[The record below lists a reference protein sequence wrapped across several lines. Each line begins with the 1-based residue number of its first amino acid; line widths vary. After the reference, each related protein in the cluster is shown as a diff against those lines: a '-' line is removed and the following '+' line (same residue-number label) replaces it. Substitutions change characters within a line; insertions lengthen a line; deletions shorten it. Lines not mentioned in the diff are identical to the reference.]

1 MQDVPSPED
10 MAEVVASYMIKEKI
24 SEAVEYSVK
33 TKSFRLKISPVDVPA
48 DVATALR
55 GCTKESSTVFAG
67 KIGVKVRLL
76 SARLLSTDTLAQLR
90 ALTVTHKFS
99 DWAEKYLDRR
109 DATQRELA
117 KAFCKLVER

>member
-55 GCTKESSTVFAG
+55 GCTKETSTVFAG
-67 KIGVKVRLL
+67 KIGVKVRML
-76 SARLLSTDTLAQLR
+76 SAKLLSTDGLAQLR
-90 ALTVTHKFS
+90 ALTVTHKFA
-99 DWAEKYLDRR
+99 DWAEKFLDKR
-109 DATQRELA
+109 DATKKELA
-117 KAFCKLVER
+117 IKFCKMVER